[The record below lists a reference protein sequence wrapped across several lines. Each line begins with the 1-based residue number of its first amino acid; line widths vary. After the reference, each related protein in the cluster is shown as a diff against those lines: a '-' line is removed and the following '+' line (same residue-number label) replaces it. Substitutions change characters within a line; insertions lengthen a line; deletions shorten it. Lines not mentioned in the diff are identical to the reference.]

1 MLAFRESLRSLRH
14 SPAFAATAIAMLAVG
29 IAVNTITVTLL
40 NNLAFRLIPA
50 ADADRLVRIYPLDE
64 QGRRLTLVSHPDYR
78 ELRGRSST
86 LSDLAA
92 YMPTTVTVRTAVIPG
107 KPPTELVEPREMFAY
122 AVSANYFSVLGVQ
135 AARGRLF
142 LAAEDRTPDT
152 DAVAIIGHRL
162 WERLG
167 ASDAAMT
174 TPLIV
179 NGRAFSIIG
188 VLPKTFVGTEP
199 LAVDLWVPTA
209 MQARVIPDRGPPSRA
224 DERWLILLGRLR
236 PGATRTTAEREL
248 SPLLHHLTRS
258 RAPAERANGV
268 TVRRATF
275 FPIDR
280 DPAGVAVV
288 WVLATVLLLVAAC
301 ANVVNLVLARAVTR
315 RREIAVR
322 LALGASLGT
331 LVRQS
336 LAESAW
342 LAALAGALAL
352 ALSSWT
358 LSAIYQ
364 LALPRLPFE
373 WSAIIFDV
381 DPDWTVF
388 LATSAL
394 CGLAAALVGLAPALQ
409 ARRVDVTDA
418 LRGSRSI
425 AGRRM
430 TLSRARGLLVTAQV
444 AISVALIIAAGLLAS
459 AADRAEALDL
469 GFSTDG
475 VLLTS
480 YDLKRHQYPDARVA
494 AFNRVLIERARQIPG
509 VVSASLGSHVAL
521 TGGMRLTRIWS
532 PEAGGADS
540 GISARYVFAAG
551 SYFDTLGIHLARGR
565 DFPEGDR
572 AMGVAEAV
580 VSEILAERLW
590 PGRHPIGR
598 HITTDLSNRE

>member
-1 MLAFRESLRSLRH
+1 
-14 SPAFAATAIAMLAVG
+14 
-29 IAVNTITVTLL
+29 
-40 NNLAFRLIPA
+40 
-50 ADADRLVRIYPLDE
+50 
-64 QGRRLTLVSHPDYR
+64 
-78 ELRGRSST
+78 
-86 LSDLAA
+86 
-92 YMPTTVTVRTAVIPG
+92 
-107 KPPTELVEPREMFAY
+107 MFAY

-418 LRGSRSI
+418 LRGSWSI

-590 PGRHPIGR
+590 PGRDPIGR
-598 HITTDLSNRE
+598 HITTGLSNRE